1 MFVSFWKV
9 IYFFLFFRLCGVVY
23 ISEILLLIRVR
34 SFPALGVISFSK
46 FSSCALEY
54 LWLMLCIFTPK
65 VSNWFGRSRVEV
77 GVSMQ
82 AVKLVHLSGQMTRDE
97 DQDDLTNWN

>member
-1 MFVSFWKV
+1 MESYIFQKSYCSFACGC
-9 IYFFLFFRLCGVVY
+9 FRLL
-23 ISEILLLIRVR
+23 ELFHFLN
-34 SFPALGVISFSK
+34 

-65 VSNWFGRSRVEV
+65 VSNWFDRSRVEV
-77 GVSMQ
+77 GGSMQ